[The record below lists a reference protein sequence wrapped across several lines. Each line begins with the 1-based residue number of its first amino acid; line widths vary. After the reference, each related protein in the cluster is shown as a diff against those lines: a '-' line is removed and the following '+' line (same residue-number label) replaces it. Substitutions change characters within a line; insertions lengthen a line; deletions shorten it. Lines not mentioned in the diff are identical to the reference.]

1 MNPET
6 DLAIRTA
13 ALDLLKGRLDDI
25 VEEITGILI
34 DSIPSFRNRSPQFYS
49 RLREISR
56 MACESVSS
64 QLDQGRVAIDS
75 FDWGDLQ
82 GFELAD
88 ILRAFSVGSEVA
100 WRWIRKVWEGAGYT
114 AEEYLR
120 ASELIWEFYF
130 RGADSIAQNYLDQR
144 QRSIKEFN
152 LLLNR
157 IRVTQ
162 HREELMRQIVDGA
175 CERLA
180 YRRCLLFLYE
190 REMLVPVSARDR
202 EDQSWGRNVMRE
214 VRRFPISP
222 MSKGL
227 EARAFYERTMK
238 SARGEEGLKV
248 AFLSPEQ
255 GSEFV
260 VIPVNPTGSPK
271 GLLYI
276 EADTGTVIAERDR
289 EMLSTYADTVGMAL
303 ENTRLYREVE
313 AKRRVMDHLMTRV
326 NTAHEEERARIARE
340 LHDSVAQTLLKIIY
354 AGGFALDFLKEDPK
368 LAVDEIEEVQQRAK
382 ECLRELRGIMA
393 NLRPTSLDILGL
405 KETIVRYAEQFEEEY
420 AINASLDL
428 RGLESISTSAEL
440 TVFRILQEELANV
453 GKHSNATSVRIR
465 SEISQGDFILSVEDD
480 GAGFDLHVL
489 AAEQESGEHLGLMAM
504 RERAELLGGHL
515 SIDSMPGIGTRI
527 TVRLPILSGGEA

>member
-1 MNPET
+1 MNPEA
-6 DLAIRTA
+6 DLNIRTA

-25 VEEITGILI
+25 VEEINGILI

-49 RLREISR
+49 RVSEISR
-56 MACESVSS
+56 TACESVLA
-64 QLDQGRVAIDS
+64 QLDRGKIAMDA

-82 GFELAD
+82 AFELAD
-88 ILRAFSVGSEVA
+88 ILRAFRVGSEVA

-130 RGADSIAQNYLDQR
+130 RAADSVAQNYIDQR
-144 QRSIKEFN
+144 QRSVREFN

-157 IRVTQ
+157 IRVIQ
-162 HREELMRQIVDGA
+162 DREELMRQIVDGA
-175 CERLA
+175 CDRLA

-190 REMLVPVSARDR
+190 REMLIPVAARDR
-202 EDQSWGRNVMRE
+202 EDQSWGREIIRE

-222 MSKGL
+222 MAKGL
-227 EARAFYERTMK
+227 EARAFYERAMK
-238 SARGEEGLKV
+238 SGRGEEGVNV
-248 AFLSPEQ
+248 AFLSPEK

-260 VIPVNPTGSPK
+260 VVPVNPTGSPK
-271 GLLYI
+271 GLMYI
-276 EADTGTVIAERDR
+276 EADVGAVIAEGDR
-289 EMLSTYADTVGMAL
+289 EILSTYADTVGMAL

-313 AKRRVMDHLMTRV
+313 AKRRVMDHLMARV

-354 AGGFALDFLKEDPK
+354 AAGFALDFLQEDPH

-382 ECLRELRGIMA
+382 ECMRELREIMA
-393 NLRPTSLDILGL
+393 NLRPTPLDILGL
-405 KETIVRYAEQFEEEY
+405 KETIIRYAEQFEEEY
-420 AINASLDL
+420 AINTSLDL

-465 SEISQGDFILSVEDD
+465 SETSQGDFVLSVEDD
-480 GAGFDLHVL
+480 GVGFDLNVL

-504 RERAELLGGHL
+504 RERAELLGGYL

-527 TVRLPILSGGEA
+527 IVRLPILSGGET